1 MPSALAVLNKVIVGA
16 LYPQNGVMC
25 CVAQFAGQGHYKL
38 FCFCCMRQLVWIA
51 VFCAFSSKAPL
62 ILYSSLHF
70 SIQHYRLSCCIP
82 ADVLIIHS
90 DEYSSNKIESK
101 CMALI
106 KCFSLTTIAF
116 WTVPTI
122 GPNSCGI
129 VKCGFTKHRIKLMLH
144 YLLTVWTWGC
154 YFTWNLGFLSTKWEW
169 WHLPYSYFKRCTW
182 HKGGRSVC
190 PTHTQRMLGKHA
202 LNAPEFTETE
212 SIDELRCACQP

>member
-38 FCFCCMRQLVWIA
+38 FCFCCMRWLVWIA

-116 WTVPTI
+116 CPHNRSQQLRNCEMWIHKAQNQAHAPLLTNCVNL
-122 GPNSCGI
+122 GML
-129 VKCGFTKHRIKLMLH
+129 FYLKHR
-144 YLLTVWTWGC
+144 
-154 YFTWNLGFLSTKWEW
+154 FLIYKMGVMTST
-169 WHLPYSYFKRCTW
+169 L
-182 HKGGRSVC
+182 
-190 PTHTQRMLGKHA
+190 
-202 LNAPEFTETE
+202 
-212 SIDELRCACQP
+212 